1 MLARAPL
8 VSSITRLFETDV
20 RRIALST
27 AQGFDDRALLYEL
40 GNHLAVAR
48 DQILEVRALG
58 GLRTSGAIS

>member
-1 MLARAPL
+1 MLAKALL
-8 VSSITRLFETDV
+8 VLDNAALQTDV

-40 GNHLAVAR
+40 GSHLAVAR

-58 GLRTSGAIS
+58 RLRTSGAIS